1 MHIDFK
7 SQQYLTDVNDMT
19 CLLLYG
25 KGRENLKMPNHDGI
39 ANNRKTGLT
48 ISNVFFPNIYKTKY
62 FDPFFVITRAVLFIR
77 STCDYKRS
85 TPKNKSLMSA
95 KQW

>member
-1 MHIDFK
+1 MSWSNTFDHNLRLFEQYEYIIHIDFK
-7 SQQYLTDVNDMT
+7 LQQYLTDVNYMT

-25 KGRENLKMPNHDGI
+25 KDGENLKMPNHDGI
-39 ANNRKTGLT
+39 AKIRKTGL
-48 ISNVFFPNIYKTKY
+48 FAF
-62 FDPFFVITRAVLFIR
+62 LFLR

-85 TPKNKSLMSA
+85 TPKDKSLMSA